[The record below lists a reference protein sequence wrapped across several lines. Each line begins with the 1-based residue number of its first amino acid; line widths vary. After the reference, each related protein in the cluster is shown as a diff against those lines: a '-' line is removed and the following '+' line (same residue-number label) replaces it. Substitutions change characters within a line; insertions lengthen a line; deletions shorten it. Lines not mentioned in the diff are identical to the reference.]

1 MIGSR
6 FHELCHCASIKL
18 ARAGGDTG
26 TARIL
31 VGHKSPTMWK
41 RYDAIREQDLT
52 QAAERLHKHLR
63 ENRPGTRG
71 EGIPEDR
78 EARRLTIQDAPVAQL
93 DRASAF

>member
-6 FHELCHCASIKL
+6 FHELRHCASIKL
-18 ARAGGDTG
+18 ARAGGDTA

-52 QAAERLHKHLR
+52 QATQRLHKHLR
-63 ENRPGTRG
+63 ENTPGTRG
-71 EGIPEDR
+71 EGTPQDTETR
-78 EARRLTIQDAPVAQL
+78 GLTIQDAPVAQL